1 MNTHGGAVKSGGTA
15 ARPSPVRASTTT
27 VNARPSSGLVAA
39 PTAPV
44 PDADV
49 AAVSICSIMPRTTAG
64 QTRTEAV
71 ALRLGRSS
79 TAGSILG
86 KKLRSRVWVLTRFV
100 SVFFISSPNPSRS
113 RVRVASRCVFVFPS
127 PNPSKI

>member
-1 MNTHGGAVKSGGTA
+1 
-15 ARPSPVRASTTT
+15 
-27 VNARPSSGLVAA
+27 VAA

-49 AAVSICSIMPRTTAG
+49 AAASICSIMPRTTAG

-86 KKLRSRVWVLTRFV
+86 KKLGSKGLGFNSIRIFLLH
-100 SVFFISSPNPSRS
+100 FFP
-113 RVRVASRCVFVFPS
+113 
-127 PNPSKI
+127 